1 MLHWLSIKKKIKE
14 VVDKSNIDEDLVDLI
29 LQLAQFEFDLKA
41 LFRKLIEEKD
51 KTWNADKK
59 ECDFYMEET
68 AAFFA
73 G

>member
-1 MLHWLSIKKKIKE
+1 
-14 VVDKSNIDEDLVDLI
+14 
-29 LQLAQFEFDLKA
+29 